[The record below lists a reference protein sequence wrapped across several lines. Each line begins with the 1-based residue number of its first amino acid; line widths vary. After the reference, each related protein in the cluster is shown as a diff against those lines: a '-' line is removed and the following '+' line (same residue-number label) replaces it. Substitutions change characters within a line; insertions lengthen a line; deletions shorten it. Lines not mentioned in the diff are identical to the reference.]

1 MSGISRRDALKVG
14 AALSGA
20 LAVSRLAP
28 GLTSSGSTP
37 ASASPNIVV
46 LVFDALSAEN
56 LSLYGYRRKTSPNLE
71 RFASRATVYN
81 AHYSAGSFTTPGT
94 ASLLTGLYPW
104 THRAIDES
112 GLIARRVVDENL
124 FRALGSSYYR
134 LAYSQNM
141 WPNYFF
147 GQFQGDLDR
156 VLSPA
161 AFSLVDQIV
170 GDKFG
175 VDLVDAHRAF
185 DDFLFQDGS
194 PPASLVFGLAERI
207 QLRRAVARAPAS
219 DYPRG
224 LPRTGNYPIYFRLKD
239 VFDGLMSTIE
249 SLKTPS
255 IAYLHLWAPHAPYRA
270 SGKFD
275 NAFADGWRPK
285 DKPDHLLGDHILPRN
300 VNDRRQNYDEYVADI
315 DSEVGRLI
323 DFLDR
328 RGILESTYLVITADH
343 GEFFERGV
351 EGHITP
357 LLYDPVVRVPLV
369 ISAPGQTSRRDVNIP
384 TSSLDLLPTLAQL
397 AGGGLPA
404 WCEGQVLAGFGGA
417 EDPERSIYMMDAK
430 ENSAFAA
437 LTKASFA
444 LRKGQYKLI
453 CYRGFSQY
461 GGSDQFELY
470 DMQND
475 LAELNDLYTETSAV
489 AKALRDKLLTKVESV
504 SSQIAV

>member
-1 MSGISRRDALKVG
+1 MSRISRRDALKVG

-28 GLTSSGSTP
+28 GLTSAGSTS
-37 ASASPNIVV
+37 ASSSPNIVV
-46 LVFDALSAEN
+46 LVFDAMSAEN
-56 LSLYGYRRKTSPNLE
+56 LSLYGYRRDTSPNLE
-71 RFASRATVYN
+71 RFAKRATVYN

-112 GLIARRVVDENL
+112 GLIARRVVEENL
-124 FRALGSSYYR
+124 FRAIGKSYYR

-147 GQFQGDLDR
+147 GQFQPELNK

-175 VDLVDAHRAF
+175 GDLVDSHRAF

-207 QLRRAVARAPAS
+207 QLRRAVARAPAG

-249 SLKTPS
+249 ALKAPS

-275 NAFADGWRPK
+275 SAFADGWRPK

-315 DSEVGRLI
+315 DSEVGRLM
-323 DFLDR
+323 DFMDQ
-328 RGILESTYLVITADH
+328 RGILDRTCFVITADH

-369 ISAPGQTSRRDVNIP
+369 ISSPGQTSRQDVNIP
-384 TSSLDLLPTLAQL
+384 TSSLDLLPTFVQL
-397 AGGGLPA
+397 AGGELPD
-404 WCEGQVLAGFGGA
+404 WREGQVLAGLGGP
-417 EDPERSIYMMDAK
+417 EDAERSIYMMDAK

-461 GGSDQFELY
+461 GGKDQFELY
-470 DMQND
+470 DLQND
-475 LAELNDLYTETSAV
+475 PAELNDLYSETSHA
-489 AKALRDKLLTKVESV
+489 ARALRDELLTKVQSV
-504 SSQIAV
+504 SLQIAA

>member
-1 MSGISRRDALKVG
+1 MPRISRRDALRVG

-20 LAVSRLAP
+20 LAVSRIAP
-28 GLTSSGSTP
+28 GLARTGSTP
-37 ASASPNIVV
+37 STPNIIV

-56 LSLYGYRRKTSPNLE
+56 LSLYGYHRLTSPNLE
-71 RFASRATVYN
+71 QFATRATVYD

-112 GLIARRVVDENL
+112 GLIARRLVEENL
-124 FRALGSSYYR
+124 FRAIGKGYHR

-147 GQFQGDLDR
+147 GQFQSDLDR
-156 VLSPA
+156 ILSPA

-175 VDLVDAHRAF
+175 ADLVDTHRAF
-185 DDFLFQDGS
+185 DDFLFQDGA

-207 QLRRAVARAPAS
+207 QLRRAVARAPAA

-249 SLKTPS
+249 ALPTPS

-275 NAFADGWRPK
+275 SAFADGWKPRE
-285 DKPDHLLGDHILPRN
+285 KPDHILGDHMAPRN

-315 DSEVGRLI
+315 DSEVGRLV
-323 DFLDR
+323 DFLDA
-328 RGILESTYLVITADH
+328 RGILKRSYLVITADH

-369 ISAPGQTSRRDVNIP
+369 ISSPGQTSRQDVNIP
-384 TSSLDLLPTLAQL
+384 TSSLDLVPTLVQL
-397 AGGGLPA
+397 AGGAIPA
-404 WCEGQVLAGFGGA
+404 WSEGQILVGFGGS
-417 EDPERSIYMMDAK
+417 EDPQRSIYMMDAK
-430 ENSAFAA
+430 QNSAFAA
-437 LTKASFA
+437 LTKVSFA
-444 LRKGQYKLI
+444 LRKGPYKLI
-453 CYRGFSQY
+453 CYRGYGQY
-461 GGSDQFELY
+461 GGKDQFELY
-470 DMQND
+470 DLGSD
-475 LAELNDLYTETSAV
+475 PAELNDLYPASPPV
-489 AKALRDKLLTKVESV
+489 AKTLQDELMTRVESV
-504 SSQIAV
+504 SSKLIE

>member
-1 MSGISRRDALKVG
+1 MSSISRRDALKVG

-20 LAVSRLAP
+20 LAVSKLAP
-28 GLTSSGSTP
+28 GLVSADS
-37 ASASPNIVV
+37 ASASTGPSIIV

-56 LSLYGYRRKTSPNLE
+56 LSLYGYHRATSPNLE
-71 RFASRATVYN
+71 QFATRATVYN
-81 AHYSAGSFTTPGT
+81 AHYSPGSFTTPGT

-104 THRAIDES
+104 THRAINES
-112 GLIARRVVDENL
+112 GLIARRMVEENL
-124 FRALGSSYYR
+124 FRAIGPSYYR

-147 GQFQGDLDR
+147 GQFQADINR

-175 VDLVDAHRAF
+175 PDLVDTHRAF
-185 DDFLFQDGS
+185 DDFLFQDGT
-194 PPASLVFGLAERI
+194 PPASLVFGLVERI

-249 SLKTPS
+249 GLKAPS

-275 NAFADGWRPK
+275 SAFADGWKPK
-285 DKPDHLLGDHILPRN
+285 EKPDHVLGDHIAPRN

-323 DFLDR
+323 DFLDAR
-328 RGILESTYLVITADH
+328 HILERSYFVITADH

-357 LLYDPVVRVPLV
+357 LLYDPVVRVPLL
-369 ISAPGQTSRRDVNIP
+369 ISAPGQTARQDINIP
-384 TSSLDLLPTLAQL
+384 TSSLDLVPTFVQL
-397 AGGGLPA
+397 AGGTLPV
-404 WCEGQVLAGFGGA
+404 WSEGQVLAGFGGSQ
-417 EDPERSIYMMDAK
+417 DPERSIYMMDAK
-430 ENSAFAA
+430 QNSAFAA

-453 CYRGFSQY
+453 CYRGYGQY
-461 GGSDQFELY
+461 GGKDHFELF
-470 DMQND
+470 DMQGD
-475 LAELNDLYTETSAV
+475 PAEVNDLYSATSST
-489 AKALRDKLLTKVESV
+489 AKALQDELMAKVESV
-504 SSQIAV
+504 SSKMTE

>member
-1 MSGISRRDALKVG
+1 MSRLSRRDALKVG

-28 GLTSSGSTP
+28 GLSSSGSGPT
-37 ASASPNIVV
+37 SGSPNIVV

-56 LSLYGYRRKTSPNLE
+56 LSLYGYRRDTSPNLE
-71 RFASRATVYN
+71 RFAGRATVYN

-112 GLIARRVVDENL
+112 GLIARRVVEENL
-124 FRALGSSYYR
+124 FHAIGKGYYR

-147 GQFQGDLDR
+147 GQFQSDLDK

-161 AFSLVDQIV
+161 AFSLVDQII

-175 VDLVDAHRAF
+175 GDLVDAHRAF
-185 DDFLFQDGS
+185 DDFLFQDGA

-207 QLRRAVARAPAS
+207 QLRRAVARAPAA

-249 SLKTPS
+249 SLKAPS

-275 NAFADGWRPK
+275 SAFADGWRPK
-285 DKPDHLLGDHILPRN
+285 DKPDHVLGDHILPRN

-315 DSEVGRLI
+315 DAEVGRLT
-323 DFLDR
+323 DFLDQ
-328 RGILESTYLVITADH
+328 RGTLDNTYFVITADH

-369 ISAPGQTSRRDVNIP
+369 ISSPGQTSRRDVDIP
-384 TSSLDLLPTLAQL
+384 TSSLDLLPTFVQL
-397 AGGGLPA
+397 AGGALPA
-404 WCEGQVLAGFGGA
+404 WCEGQVLTGMGGS

-444 LRKGQYKLI
+444 LRKGQFKLI
-453 CYRGFSQY
+453 CYRGFGQY
-461 GGSDQFELY
+461 GGEDQFELY
-470 DMQND
+470 DVQND
-475 LAELNDLYTETSAV
+475 PAEVNDLYSGDSPV
-489 AKALRDKLLTKVESV
+489 AKALKEELLTKVQSV
-504 SSQIAV
+504 SASVAA